1 MACKKL
7 PTKHTVALAVVR
19 RALAL
24 HKQGWCAKFSSY
36 YCSIGYADIRR
47 SVWVRG

>member
-1 MACKKL
+1 MACKQL
-7 PTKHTVALAVVR
+7 PTKHTVALAEVR
-19 RALAL
+19 RALAMRK
-24 HKQGWCAKFSSY
+24 HGWCVKFSSY